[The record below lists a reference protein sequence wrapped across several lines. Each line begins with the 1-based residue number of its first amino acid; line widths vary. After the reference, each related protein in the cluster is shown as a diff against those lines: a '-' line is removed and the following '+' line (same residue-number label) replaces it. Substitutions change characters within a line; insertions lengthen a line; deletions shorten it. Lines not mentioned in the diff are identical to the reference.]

1 MTLIVNN
8 LSPNIPKVFLPFCH
22 SGDEKAKRTFRY
34 HNKVKSDSFTKTKAL
49 AGSALGAAAAV
60 GVMAKRQN
68 VRFWNVEYGLK
79 EIVGLAATSIAGGV
93 IAGSVGATK
102 EDKKEK
108 RTEGLF
114 QFLNAALPA
123 GLVTG
128 GLVLASNSQRYNT
141 PVVKTAVTVLGL
153 LLGMQFASNITN
165 KVTDPHN
172 KVPDRKL
179 GFKDAIANIDDAVG
193 VFAIL
198 KSKKA
203 VSAADEAAESAA
215 KQTSSWLHKIPVE
228 NLLPVI
234 MAWCG
239 YRAGQTN

>member
-8 LSPNIPKVFLPFCH
+8 LSPNIPNVFLPFCQ
-22 SGDEKAKRTFRY
+22 SDPKTKRTFRY
-34 HNKVKSDSFTKTKAL
+34 HNKAQSDSFTKTKAIV
-49 AGSALGAAAAV
+49 GSALGAAAAV
-60 GVMAKRQN
+60 GIMAKSQK

-79 EIVGLAATSIAGGV
+79 EIVGLAAAAITGGV
-93 IAGSVGATK
+93 VTGSIGATD

-123 GLVTG
+123 ALVTG
-128 GLVLASNSQRYNT
+128 GIIWASNSKKFNT
-141 PVVKTAVTVLGL
+141 TAIKTAVTVSGL
-153 LLGMQFASNITN
+153 LLGMQLASNITN

-179 GFKDAIANIDDAVG
+179 GFKDAIANMDDAIG

-198 KSKKA
+198 KPKKA
-203 VSAADEAAESAA
+203 ATVVDDLSENTSKHA
-215 KQTSSWLHKIPVE
+215 SSWLHKIPVE
-228 NLLPVI
+228 NVLPVI